1 MDPINPTPGGR
12 ALTVSFGTR
21 LYRYRSLLRRRWWI
35 LALSVGITVAF
46 QAWRVFDMTASNESS
61 SEQRVSGEP
70 ASIGMPTGVR
80 KESTAFS
87 IGTGMTK
94 HLIAG
99 LLGGLLFGGAILFF
113 IDRADDRMA
122 SSLELIE
129 HFSEP
134 ILAQIPNVSES
145 RTETGLPLMR
155 SEDERFSY
163 AEAFR
168 SLRSSLLFMPHQT
181 EFKAVAITSAIS
193 NEGKSTIASNLGITM
208 AASGARVLL
217 VDAALRRGGLA
228 ALFGTDDRPGLT
240 NILREE
246 LIWESTVQKTAYET
260 LWLIPRGPVTDQ
272 SDDLLL
278 RPILQ
283 TLLEKLKA
291 DYDLVIFNTAPVL
304 SADDTPTL
312 ARHFDGTLMV
322 VRAHFTSARL
332 VKNALKAL
340 YQRKVTVLG
349 LILNRVDIEAPEY
362 YYYRDRKH
370 YGVA

>member
-1 MDPINPTPGGR
+1 MDPINPTPAGR

-35 LALSVGITVAF
+35 LALTVGITVAF
-46 QAWRVFDMTASNESS
+46 QAWRVFDMRASYESS
-61 SEQRVSGEP
+61 SEPRVSGEP
-70 ASIGMPTGVR
+70 ASIGMPTRVR
-80 KESTAFS
+80 KDSAAFP

-94 HLIAG
+94 HLLAG

-145 RTETGLPLMR
+145 RTEAGLPLMQ

-181 EFKAVAITSAIS
+181 EFKTVVITSAIS
-193 NEGKSTIASNLGITM
+193 NEGKSTIVSNLGITM

-217 VDAALRRGGLA
+217 VDAALRRGELA
-228 ALFGTDDRPGLT
+228 ALFGTDGHPGLT
-240 NILREE
+240 SILREE
-246 LIWESTVQKTAYET
+246 VNWKSTVQKTAYET

-272 SDDLLL
+272 SDELLL
-278 RPILQ
+278 RPIFQ
-283 TLLEKLKA
+283 TLLEELKA

-304 SADDTPTL
+304 SPDDTPAL

-322 VRAHFTSARL
+322 VRAQFTSARL
-332 VKNALKAL
+332 LKNALKAL
-340 YQRKVTVLG
+340 YQRQVTVLG

-362 YYYRDRKH
+362 YYYRDRKP
-370 YGVA
+370 YLG